1 MTVHSILQSL
11 PRYHFKGLSLL
22 LPLFSYLINL
32 ALTLLC
38 QYLCISVYSWVRPP
52 PCVHVLYNVVAR
64 VANLPMNCL
73 PFWYWPIIH
82 HDEYPGPLI
91 ISQLCKD
98 YKVMYVRYVR
108 WDDHHRSSQSHIM
121 KLLIKNSDIFRL
133 FQDST
138 K

>member
-1 MTVHSILQSL
+1 MGWSFATIVFLPHQFGIITPLLVSL
-11 PRYHFKGLSLL
+11 Y
-22 LPLFSYLINL
+22 
-32 ALTLLC
+32 A
-38 QYLCISVYSWVRPP
+38 VYSWVRPP